1 MEKIT
6 FDYSDEFIEFYKKL
20 PTKDRAKL
28 LATIKRIEEEG
39 LETAKAMQWVKLIEK
54 DLYEIRSKLASN
66 IQRAF
71 YFQVV
76 NNEYYITSGF
86 TKKTQKTPK
95 REIDKAKE
103 IKRKFWE
110 ENSHE

>member
-1 MEKIT
+1 
-6 FDYSDEFIEFYKKL
+6 
-20 PTKDRAKL
+20 
-28 LATIKRIEEEG
+28 
-39 LETAKAMQWVKLIEK
+39 MQWVKLIEK